1 MVTSSVSLFFSYT
14 EPLHSPPPP
23 ASVDIPWGH
32 SGNRLHSLAIK
43 NIQNIPVAHRDG
55 TLDISREWREVD
67 TSVPKCGAWG
77 EAPSSSLWGSH
88 SVPSSPRLHGHY
100 LVALEGLTL
109 HRPWV
114 LLSPPLVLGL
124 LPFLCCR
131 DPGRQHPQITSWLG
145 LTPACL
151 QLPGPFLG
159 GRS

>member
-1 MVTSSVSLFFSYT
+1 MWLYPACSYFSRT
-14 EPLHSPPPP
+14 QNPSTHPHLQHPLTYRG
-23 ASVDIPWGH
+23 ATLETGY
-32 SGNRLHSLAIK
+32 SLAIK
-43 NIQNIPVAHRDG
+43 NIQNIPVAQRDR
-55 TLDISREWREVD
+55 TLDISREWKEVD
-67 TSVPKCGAWG
+67 TSVPKCGARG
-77 EAPSSSLWGSH
+77 GAPSSSLWGSH

-109 HRPWV
+109 HRSWV

-151 QLPGPFLG
+151 QLLGPFLG